1 MKATKA
7 EFATIMEAMRRA
19 QAELAVYLGSRD
31 CDAELA
37 IAKLV
42 GILDQREVVRA
53 MKRLDAANGV
63 NALKRA
69 PVNSRRDRERRE
81 FVRRVPDPAAVT
93 GRGPVPVLSA

>member
-53 MKRLDAANGV
+53 MKRLDAVNGS
-63 NALKRA
+63 KRA
-69 PVNSRRDRERRE
+69 PANSRRGVERRE
-81 FVRRVPDPAAVT
+81 FVRRIPDPTAVT
-93 GRGPVPVLSA
+93 RRGPVPALSA